1 MAEFDTWAAYYDFL
15 HPGLPGEAEFFVGQA
30 VKRGGPVLEIGC
42 GTGRLAIPMAL
53 SGLKVTGLDNSAP
66 MLSICEEKAKAVRLK
81 RNRLTPVEAD
91 MRAFR
96 LAEKFPLAIMA
107 YRTFMHCL
115 SSTDQLACLKAVRR
129 HLVPGGELLCSLWA
143 AQPAALAQFKTESA
157 KGRGVLAAEVPVP
170 GEYITLV
177 HYVNVWRDD
186 FLQILHERHL
196 VREQA
201 PDGRILHEERLRMT
215 RAWITPREM
224 EHLVYR
230 AGFDVVAV
238 LGDFNGVPLGPGH
251 TEMVW
256 HLRRTR

>member
-15 HPGLPGEAEFFVGQA
+15 HPGLSGEAEFFVGQA
-30 VKRGGPVLEIGC
+30 LKRGGPVLEIGC

-66 MLSICEEKAKAVRLK
+66 MLAVCEEKAEAVRLK
-81 RNRLTPVEAD
+81 KNMLTLVEAD

-96 LAEKFPLAIMA
+96 LFQKFPLAIMA

-115 SSTDQLACLKAVRR
+115 SPSDQLACLKAIRR

-143 AQPAALAQFKTESA
+143 AHPAVLARFKTAPA

-170 GEYITLV
+170 GEDITLM
-177 HYVNVWRDD
+177 HYINAWRDD
-186 FLQILHERHL
+186 FRQLLYEWHR
-196 VREQA
+196 VRERDA
-201 PDGRILHEERLRMT
+201 DGRILHEERLAMT

-224 EHLVYR
+224 EHLVGR
-230 AGFDVVAV
+230 AGFEVVAV
-238 LGDFNGVPLGPGH
+238 LGDFDGLPLGPEH

-256 HLRRTR
+256 HLRRIR